1 MKDYTRRRVLI
12 GAGVAGVGGV
22 AGCLGGSGTDN
33 GNESGSGGNGT
44 NNSSGT
50 SNASDEQKTA
60 QASFFVFGDFAS
72 QVAGDAATANTLVP
86 VGQHGHGWEPG
97 PQIQGTVLDSDLFVH
112 GMKGFQPWADDLVS
126 SLQED
131 NADVTVVTAG
141 SNVDLLEAGEDHHH
155 HEEEEEG
162 HHHENES
169 AGNESD
175 HHEHHE
181 NESEDKHHGNE
192 SEGEQHDHKGEDGQ
206 HGNESEHEQHENESE
221 GEHHNHEHNLP
232 GGMDPHFW
240 LDPLRAKT
248 AVGTIEQ
255 GFTEISG
262 GNEDAFSNN
271 ADEYRSRLDDL
282 HGSFQSKLE
291 SASKEVVFVAGHNA
305 YQYLAER
312 YGFEAETLTELSP
325 DDQPTP
331 RDIERA
337 QEIVGEHDLEY
348 VLADPLESQKAA
360 NQLVAE
366 TDAKEV
372 LPLTPIPGQTQQWAN
387 KGWGYVDIMEQVNL
401 PTLVKALDAQ

>member
-1 MKDYTRRRVLI
+1 M
-12 GAGVAGVGGV
+12 AGVGGV
-22 AGCLGGSGTDN
+22 AGCLGGSGTGS
-33 GNESGSGGNGT
+33 GNESGGGGNGSNT
-44 NNSSGT
+44 SSAASST
-50 SNASDEQKTA
+50 SKEQKTA

-72 QVAGDAATANTLVP
+72 YVAGDAATANTLVP

-97 PQIQGTVLDSDLFVH
+97 PKLQGTVLDSDLFVS
-112 GMKGFQPWADDLVS
+112 GMEGFQPWADDLVS
-126 SLQED
+126 SLQAD
-131 NADVTVVTAG
+131 NADVAVVTVG
-141 SNVDLLEAGEDHHH
+141 SNVELLEAGEGHHH
-155 HEEEEEG
+155 HDREG
-162 HHHENES
+162 GQHHENES

-175 HHEHHE
+175 HHEHHK
-181 NESEDKHHGNE
+181 NEG
-192 SEGEQHDHKGEDGQ
+192 GQHDHQGEDE
-206 HGNESEHEQHENESE
+206 HNGNESEHERHENESE
-221 GEHHNHEHNLP
+221 GEHHDHEHDLS
-232 GGMDPHFW
+232 GGVDPHFW

-255 GFTEISG
+255 GFTEIGG

-372 LPLTPIPGQTQQWAN
+372 LPLTAIPGQTQEWVDR
-387 KGWGYVDIMEQVNL
+387 GWGYVDIMEQVNL

>member
-1 MKDYTRRRVLI
+1 MKGYTRRRVLV
-12 GAGVAGVGGV
+12 GAGAAGIGGV
-22 AGCLGGSGTDN
+22 AGCLSGSGTGN
-33 GNESGSGGNGT
+33 GSDSGSGGNGSNT
-44 NNSSGT
+44 SSGT
-50 SNASDEQKTA
+50 SNTSGEQKTA
-60 QASFFVFGDFAS
+60 QASFFVFGDFTS

-97 PQIQGTVLDSDLFVH
+97 PQIQGTVLDSDLFVR
-112 GMKGFQPWADDLVS
+112 GMEGFQPWADDLVS
-126 SLQED
+126 SLQGD
-131 NADVTVVTAG
+131 NADVTVVTVG
-141 SNVDLLEAGEDHHH
+141 SNVELLEAGGDHHH
-155 HEEEEEG
+155 HDDEEEG
-162 HHHENES
+162 HHENESEGEHEHHEGEHDENES

-175 HHEHHE
+175 QHEHHE
-181 NESEDKHHGNE
+181 NESGGAD
-192 SEGEQHDHKGEDGQ
+192 EQHDHGGEGA
-206 HGNESEHEQHENESE
+206 HHENESE
-221 GEHHNHEHNLP
+221 GEHHNHEHDLP
-232 GGMDPHFW
+232 SGMDPHFW

-255 GFTEISG
+255 GFTEIGG
-262 GNEDAFSNN
+262 GNGDAFSTN

-282 HGSFQSKLE
+282 HGSFQSKLKN
-291 SASKEVVFVAGHNA
+291 ASKGVVFIAGHNA

-337 QEIVGEHDLEY
+337 QEIIGEHDLEY

-372 LPLTPIPGQTQQWAN
+372 LPLTPIPGQTQEWAD
-387 KGWGYVDIMEQVNL
+387 KGWGYVNIMKQVNL
-401 PTLVKALDAQ
+401 PTLVKALDAR